1 MNSFRYPFHR
11 IFSFLTA
18 AALSVSLMPT
28 APVNAENTAVSSN
41 GSGAV
46 SISTAEDFSEFA
58 KSCVLDSNTR
68 NKQYI
73 LEADIALP
81 ADFKPIPAFCGIFD
95 GNGYTISGLNLTA
108 SGSDTGLFRY
118 VEKEGTVKNLR
129 VTGRVVPSGSGKEC
143 GGIAGVNRGKIFN
156 SSFSGMVSG
165 KECCG
170 GIAGV
175 NSETGL
181 IAACSSEGLVQAR
194 HYTGGIAGE
203 NLGTIINCT
212 NNSAVNVTVFDES
225 IDIENID
232 IEDIYSAENAAD
244 ITDEGG
250 IAGYS
255 SGAVQSC
262 KNNGNV
268 GYIHVGYNVGG
279 IVGRQ
284 DGYVSGCE
292 NYGVIN
298 GRKDVG
304 GIVGQAEPH
313 ISLLFSERSVN
324 KLRTQLDEMNAMI
337 DKALN
342 DANAQSSEIS
352 GDWDEICSRLEH
364 ARDTADDF
372 LDITDDIINADI
384 DAVNEISSR
393 VTDLV
398 DMAAPAAESFEN
410 GSDGMAEALDNL
422 SEAAKLI
429 SEALDA
435 SDKGTDILFPVLSDM
450 SDAVDSF
457 SDASSSLDRSFEELQ
472 SSVGDEQQME
482 NALQNISSSVQSM
495 SASLGNISSTSSRLM
510 NALNAFINDPAVD
523 SDKQAIRDALDRLSE
538 AAGRFSDKIK
548 DTDNSWSGDFGDIGD
563 IDDFTN
569 INDYLENISDI
580 LSDESLGE
588 IFDCLSEITEHL
600 SNIISSEAAKNLDEE
615 LKKVSSDLGGELE
628 NLGSAGNNFS
638 AAAGEANAQVNISGL
653 FGFVNYLRQ
662 TNKDLG
668 GSSGSADSI
677 IQRITES
684 WDYFDEASASLVAA
698 VCLAEDASGS
708 AKASSEDIND
718 ALSQIGNILEY
729 FSGKSRIEFKGADE
743 SLISARNKLSERLG
757 DIVNIG
763 GDFGDTANAAVNVIS
778 DDLRLING
786 KAAEISDTLLDLA
799 DELSETSADIS
810 DYTEDISAEDSMG
823 RSDGKIDRCKNVG
836 QVNGDLCAGGI
847 AGSMAVEYD
856 FDPEGDIETVGSR
869 SINFMYQ
876 SKTVIRDS
884 ENLGDVIS
892 KKGRAGGIAGE
903 VSTGCLIN
911 CKGFGKVSSADGD
924 YTGGVAGKSDAAIH
938 GCSAKCRI
946 SGKNYVGG
954 ISGTAH
960 DMINCKSFVVI
971 EDGIER
977 VGAIAGWSDFEGEV
991 SGNTCIDGSGI
1002 GAVDGISYAGIAYPV
1017 QYDRMISIDD
1027 TPREFRSLTLTFA
1040 AEDDTVKTVD
1050 FSYGESLAESDIPAV
1065 PEVSGCFGE
1074 WEDFD
1079 YENMTFSATV
1089 NAVYTKYVTA
1099 IESAE
1104 KRENGLPVFVAE
1116 GSFTS
1121 SDALTAAENAS
1132 DSGAEMWDITIPD
1145 DGAAEHILRYLPEMA
1160 PKRAIVTVTENG
1172 LEKTVKADIDGQYLV
1187 IPVNGNAFSI
1197 RLTEKSYS
1205 NVIISAAALAA
1216 AATAVLLI
1224 IIYRRKNKRPDK
1236 KPEKELV
1243 TK

>member
-1 MNSFRYPFHR
+1 MNSFRGPFHR

-18 AALSVSLMPT
+18 AALSVSLMP
-28 APVNAENTAVSSN
+28 AASVNAENTAA

-46 SISTAEDFSEFA
+46 SISTAEDFAEFA

-73 LEADIALP
+73 LEADIVLP
-81 ADFKPIPAFCGIFD
+81 ADFKPIPTFCGIFD
-95 GNGYTISGLNLTA
+95 GNGHTVSGLNLTA

-118 VEKEGTVKNLR
+118 VEKDGTVKNLR
-129 VTGRVVPSGSGKEC
+129 VTGRIVPAGSGNEC

-165 KECCG
+165 KERCG

-181 IAACSSEGLVQAR
+181 IAACSTEGLVQAR
-194 HYTGGIAGE
+194 HYTGGVAGE

-212 NNSAVNVTVFDES
+212 NNSAVNVTAFDES

-232 IEDIYSAENAAD
+232 IEDIYSTENAAD

-250 IAGYS
+250 IAGFS

-262 KNNGNV
+262 RNNGNI

-324 KLRTQLDEMNAMI
+324 KLRTQLDEMNRII
-337 DKALN
+337 DKTLN

-352 GDWDEICSRLEH
+352 GDWDEICSRLER

-372 LDITDDIINADI
+372 LDKTDGIINADI

-393 VTDLV
+393 VADLI
-398 DMAAPAAESFEN
+398 DMAAPAAESFES
-410 GSDGMAEALDNL
+410 GSDGMADALENL
-422 SEAAKLI
+422 SEAAKFI
-429 SEALDA
+429 GEALDA

-457 SDASSSLDRSFEELQ
+457 SDASSSLDKSFEELQ

-482 NALQNISSSVQSM
+482 NALQNVSSSVQGM
-495 SASLGNISSTSSRLM
+495 SAALSNISGTSSRLM
-510 NALNAFINDPAVD
+510 NALNAFMNDPTVEG
-523 SDKQAIRDALDRLSE
+523 DKQAIKDALDRLSD
-538 AAGRFSDKIK
+538 ASDRFSDKIK
-548 DTDNSWSGDFGDIGD
+548 NSDNSWDGGIGDIGD

-569 INDYLENISDI
+569 INDYLEDISDI

-600 SNIISSEAAKNLDEE
+600 SNIMSSEAAKNLDEE
-615 LKKVSSDLGGELE
+615 LKKVSSDLGYELE

-638 AAAGEANAQVNISGL
+638 NAVGDVNGQVNTSGL

-668 GSSGSADSI
+668 GSADSADRI

-698 VCLAEDASGS
+698 VCLAEDASDS
-708 AKASSEDIND
+708 AKASSEDIKD
-718 ALSQIGNILEY
+718 ALAQIGDILEY
-729 FSGKSRIEFKGADE
+729 FSGKSRVEFKGADE
-743 SLISARNKLSERLG
+743 SLISARNMLSDRLG
-757 DIVNIG
+757 DIVDIG
-763 GDFGDTANAAVNVIS
+763 GDFGDTANAAVSVIS
-778 DDLRLING
+778 DDLRLINS

-799 DELSETSADIS
+799 DELSDTSTDIS

-911 CKGFGKVSSADGD
+911 CKGFGSVSTTDGD
-924 YTGGVAGKSDAAIH
+924 YTGGVAGRSDAAIH

-946 SGKNYVGG
+946 SGKDYVGG
-954 ISGTAH
+954 IAGTAH

-971 EDGIER
+971 EDGVER
-977 VGAIAGWSDFEGEV
+977 VGAIAGWSDFEGEI
-991 SGNTCIDGSGI
+991 SGNTYIDGSGI
-1002 GAVDGISYAGIAYPV
+1002 GAVDGVSYAGIAYPV
-1017 QYDRMISIDD
+1017 QYDRMINADG

-1040 AEDDTVKTVD
+1040 AEDEIVKTVD
-1050 FSYGESLAESDIPAV
+1050 FNYGESLSSGDIPAV
-1065 PEVSGCFGE
+1065 PEAEGCFGE

-1079 YENMTFSATV
+1079 YENMTFSATI

-1104 KRENGLPVFVAE
+1104 KRENGLPVFIAE

-1132 DSGAEMWDITIPD
+1132 DGSAEMWDITIPD

-1160 PKRAIVTVTENG
+1160 PGRAVVTVTENG
-1172 LEKTVKADIDGQYLV
+1172 AEKTVKAAVDGQYLV
-1187 IPVNGNAFSI
+1187 IPVNGNAVSV

-1205 NVIISAAALAA
+1205 NAIIFAAALAA
-1216 AATAVLLI
+1216 AAAAVLLI
-1224 IIYRRKNKRPDK
+1224 IIYRRKNKKPDK
-1236 KPEKELV
+1236 KKSPQKETV

>member
-18 AALSVSLMPT
+18 AALSVSLMP
-28 APVNAENTAVSSN
+28 AVPVYAENTVSSAS
-41 GSGAV
+41 GSAV

-73 LEADIALP
+73 LEADIVLP

-95 GNGYTISGLNLTA
+95 GNGYTISGLDLTA
-108 SGSDTGLFRY
+108 SGSDMGLFRY
-118 VEKEGTVKNLR
+118 IEKEGTVKNLR
-129 VTGRVVPSGSGKEC
+129 VMGRIVPAGSGKEC

-170 GIAGV
+170 GIAGI

-181 IAACSSEGLVQAR
+181 IAACSTEGLVQAR
-194 HYTGGIAGE
+194 RYTGGIAGR
-203 NLGTIINCT
+203 NHGTVINCT

-225 IDIENID
+225 ISIENID
-232 IEDIYSAENAAD
+232 INDIYSAENAAD

-313 ISLLFSERSVN
+313 ISLLFSERSVD
-324 KLRTQLDEMNAMI
+324 KLRTQLDEMNAII
-337 DKALN
+337 DKTLN
-342 DANAQSSEIS
+342 DANAQSAEIS
-352 GDWDEICSRLEH
+352 EDWDEMCGRLER
-364 ARDTADDF
+364 ARNAADDF
-372 LDITDDIINADI
+372 LGKTDDIINADI
-384 DAVNEISSR
+384 DAINEISSR

-398 DMAAPAAESFEN
+398 DMAAPAAESFEK
-410 GSDGMAEALDNL
+410 GSDDMADALEKL
-422 SEAAKLI
+422 SEAAQLI
-429 SEALDA
+429 SEALDV
-435 SDKGTDILFPVLSDM
+435 SDQGTDMLFPILSDM
-450 SDAVDSF
+450 SDSVASF
-457 SDASSSLDRSFEELQ
+457 SDASSSLDSAFDELQ

-482 NALQNISSSVQSM
+482 NALRNISSSVQSM
-495 SASLGNISSTSSRLM
+495 SAALGNISSASSRLM
-510 NALNAFINDPAVD
+510 NALNAFMNDPSTD
-523 SDKQAIRDALDRLSE
+523 SDKQAIRDALDRLS
-538 AAGRFSDKIK
+538 AASERFADKIK
-548 DTDNSWSGDFGDIGD
+548 NSGDSWDGNIGDIGD
-563 IDDFTN
+563 IDDITN
-569 INDYLENISDI
+569 INEYLKNVSDI
-580 LSDESLGE
+580 ISDESLGE
-588 IFDCLSEITEHL
+588 IFGCLSDITEHL
-600 SNIISSEAAKNLDEE
+600 SNIISSEAAKNLSEE
-615 LKKVSSDLGGELE
+615 IKKVSSDLGSGLDS
-628 NLGSAGNNFS
+628 LGSAGNDFS
-638 AAAGEANAQVNISGL
+638 SAVNDAGNQTNVSGL

-662 TNKDLG
+662 TNKDIG
-668 GSSGSADSI
+668 GSLGSADSI
-677 IQRITES
+677 IRHITES
-684 WDYFDEASASLVAA
+684 WDYFDEASASLAAA
-698 VCLAEDASGS
+698 VCLAEEASDN
-708 AKASSEDIND
+708 AKASSESIKN
-718 ALSQIGNILEY
+718 ALAQIGDILEY
-729 FSGKSRIEFKGADE
+729 FSGKNRIEFKGADE
-743 SLISARNKLSERLG
+743 SLISARNKLSDRLG
-757 DIVNIG
+757 DITDMG
-763 GDFGDTANAAVNVIS
+763 GYFGDTANTAVNVIS
-778 DDLRLING
+778 DDLRLINS

-810 DYTEDISAEDSMG
+810 DYTEDISAEDSIG
-823 RSDGKIDRCKNVG
+823 RSDGKIDRCKNAG

-869 SINFMYQ
+869 SINFMYR

-884 ENLGDVIS
+884 ENLGEIIS

-911 CKGFGKVSSADGD
+911 CRGFGRVSSTDGD

-946 SGKNYVGG
+946 SGNDYVGG
-954 ISGTAH
+954 ISGTAR
-960 DMINCKSFVVI
+960 DMVNCKSFVVI

-977 VGAIAGWSDFEGEV
+977 VGAIAGWSDFEGEI

-1017 QYDRMISIDD
+1017 QYDMMINTDG

-1040 AEDDTVKTVD
+1040 AKDSIVKTVD
-1050 FSYGESLAESDIPAV
+1050 FNYGGSLAESDIPAV

-1089 NAVYTKYVTA
+1089 SAVYTKYVTA
-1099 IESAE
+1099 IGSAE
-1104 KRENGLPVFVAE
+1104 KRENGLPIFIAE

-1121 SDALTAAENAS
+1121 NDALTAEES
-1132 DSGAEMWDITIPD
+1132 SHGGSEEMWDITIPD
-1145 DGAAEHILRYLPEMA
+1145 DGSAEHILRYLPEMA

-1172 LEKTVKADIDGQYLV
+1172 AEKSVKADIDGQYLV
-1187 IPVNGNAFSI
+1187 ISVTGNAVSI
-1197 RLTEKSYS
+1197 RLTEKSYA
-1205 NVIISAAALAA
+1205 NAVISAAASAA

-1224 IIYRRKNKRPDK
+1224 IIHRRKNKRPDK
-1236 KPEKELV
+1236 EPEKELAA
-1243 TK
+1243 K